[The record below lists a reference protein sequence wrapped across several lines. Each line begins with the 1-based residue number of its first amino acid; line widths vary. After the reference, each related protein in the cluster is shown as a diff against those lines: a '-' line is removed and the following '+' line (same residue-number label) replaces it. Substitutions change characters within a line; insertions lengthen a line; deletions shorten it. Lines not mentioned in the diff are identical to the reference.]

1 MNVVPASLGAIGA
14 IGVDAAAPPGV
25 AGPGFDFTSLL
36 VALLGR
42 PAEVV
47 APPVAADGD
56 VAAPE
61 EMTSGEGE
69 APEVARPAEEDGQPI
84 AATMLAAAAAA
95 ATPVVAVPIA
105 TAPAVESADLPRPQS
120 PSLLPAAVP
129 GEDAKRPA
137 APVRSTD
144 EVPPAPANVATLAPR
159 PPDVDAILGATATPT
174 ATPPAKPVVDAVPA
188 PVDDAPV
195 VVPSGS
201 APDAPEPAVVPSSPV
216 LAQAIPAAA
225 ATPGTVVGTAPVSAP
240 ATEAAPIAAKAPI
253 AIASATRIPSSDS
266 EEKPASGPAAARAPA
281 KPLAHESTA
290 AASAVVETPAA
301 QGAVD
306 RGRREPQ
313 EQVAREAKA
322 PAASPANPS
331 SPASGHEMAP
341 RRVERAEARA
351 DVDAPALERP
361 TPQHTEPAVTAA
373 PAAPRPEHAPA
384 PPARDA
390 APAPSVD
397 VDRLLAAHEARP
409 ARMHDDGAMRL
420 QVEHEKLG
428 PIDVRVAVRDHGV
441 HADLLASHGDA
452 REALVTNRPSLE
464 AALGRANLRLEGFT
478 VGLGQHH
485 DPQHAPG
492 REPQP
497 ALPAAPASERL
508 SPPSIA
514 TAEPAPVVTTA
525 GRLSLRA

>member
-1 MNVVPASLGAIGA
+1 
-14 IGVDAAAPPGV
+14 
-25 AGPGFDFTSLL
+25 
-36 VALLGR
+36 
-42 PAEVV
+42 
-47 APPVAADGD
+47 
-56 VAAPE
+56 
-61 EMTSGEGE
+61 
-69 APEVARPAEEDGQPI
+69 
-84 AATMLAAAAAA
+84 
-95 ATPVVAVPIA
+95 
-105 TAPAVESADLPRPQS
+105 
-120 PSLLPAAVP
+120 
-129 GEDAKRPA
+129 
-137 APVRSTD
+137 VRSTD
-144 EVPPAPANVATLAPR
+144 EVPPAPANVATPAPR

-174 ATPPAKPVVDAVPA
+174 ATAPAKPVVDAVPA
-188 PVDDAPV
+188 PVDDGPV

-216 LAQAIPAAA
+216 VAKAGPAAA
-225 ATPGTVVGTAPVSAP
+225 TAAAAPATVVVTAPVSAP
-240 ATEAAPIAAKAPI
+240 ATEAAPIAEAPVVI
-253 AIASATRIPSSDS
+253 AAATRIPSSDS
-266 EEKPASGPAAARAPA
+266 EEKPASNPATAPA
-281 KPLAHESTA
+281 KAEAREITA

-301 QGAVD
+301 HAAVD

-313 EQVAREAKA
+313 EPIARESNA
-322 PAASPANPS
+322 PAASPASPS
-331 SPASGHEMAP
+331 SPAPAHETAP
-341 RRVERAEARA
+341 RRVERAEAKA

-384 PPARDA
+384 RPAQDA

-497 ALPAAPASERL
+497 ALPAAPASERI